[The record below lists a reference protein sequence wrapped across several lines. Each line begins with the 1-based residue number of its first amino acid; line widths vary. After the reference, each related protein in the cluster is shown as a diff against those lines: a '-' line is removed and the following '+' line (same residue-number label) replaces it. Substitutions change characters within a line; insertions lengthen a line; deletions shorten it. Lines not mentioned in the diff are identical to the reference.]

1 MKLAA
6 IETEAQLEAA
16 LSDPAPEAIA
26 AMRDVSGDIALLG
39 CGGKMGPTLA
49 RMAQRASEQAGTSRQ
64 IIAVSR
70 FSDPS
75 VRERLEG
82 WGIQT
87 RSGDLLDENFL
98 NSLPDVPNVI
108 YMAGRKFGA
117 AGNLPLTWAMN
128 VHLPSL
134 VARRYAGSRI
144 VAFSTGNVYGTVDY
158 RTGGSVET
166 DEPRPVGEYAMSCL
180 GRERVFQHFSDVQ
193 KTATV
198 LLRLNYA
205 CEFRYGV
212 LVDLAEQVAAG
223 TPIDLRMSYVNVI
236 WQGDAN
242 ARTLAALS
250 LAQSPARLLNLA
262 GPEILSVRNV
272 CERLGELLGR
282 AVQFVG
288 TGHDDALLNNAAA
301 ANALWGPPRV
311 EVDELLAGIAAW
323 IGRGGER
330 LGKPTHFEIRDGAF

>member
-1 MKLAA
+1 MQLAA
-6 IETEAQLEAA
+6 IETEEQLEAA
-16 LSDPAPEAIA
+16 LSEPAPEAVA
-26 AMRDVSGDIALLG
+26 AMQEISGDIAFLG

-49 RMAQRASEQAGTSRQ
+49 RMAQRASKQAGVTRR

-75 VRERLEG
+75 VRKRLES
-82 WGIQT
+82 WGVET
-87 RSGDLLDENFL
+87 RSGDLLDETFL
-98 NSLPDVPNVI
+98 DSLPDAPNVVF
-108 YMAGRKFGA
+108 MAGRKFGA

-134 VARRYAGSRI
+134 VARRFAESRI
-144 VAFSTGNVYGTVDY
+144 AAFSTGNVYGTVSY
-158 RTGGSVET
+158 RTGGSVES

-180 GRERVFQHFSDVQ
+180 GRERMFQHFADVQ
-193 KTATV
+193 KTPMV

-223 TPIDLRMSYVNVI
+223 TPIDLAMSYVNVI

-242 ARTLAALS
+242 SRTLAALT
-250 LAQSPARLLNLA
+250 LAESPARLLNLA
-262 GPEILSVRNV
+262 GPEVLRVRDV

-282 AVQFVG
+282 PVRF
-288 TGHDDALLNNAAA
+288 TGEEHEDALLNNAAA
-301 ANALWGPPRV
+301 ADALWGPPRV
-311 EVDELLAGIAAW
+311 PVDELLTGIATW
-323 IGRGGER
+323 VRRGGER
-330 LGKPTHFEIRDGAF
+330 LGKPTHFEVRDGAF